1 VADRAP
7 DLATTEQRKDKR
19 GNRVLVDTFRTAYGQ
34 TSVAPYAVRARPGA
48 PVATPIRWDEA
59 LSSEMTPTRYDIKSV
74 FRRLGQTGDP
84 WEKMHSD
91 PIDAT
96 RLIEEE

>member
-1 VADRAP
+1 
-7 DLATTEQRKDKR
+7 
-19 GNRVLVDTFRTAYGQ
+19 
-34 TSVAPYAVRARPGA
+34 
-48 PVATPIRWDEA
+48 
-59 LSSEMTPTRYDIKSV
+59 MTPTRYDIKSV

-91 PIDAT
+91 PIDAA